1 MDQREQE
8 LKRFREAV
16 DRKSENAR
24 EAAEST
30 GDSPAGGAGTAGGDA
45 IQGDEAGL
53 TEPGRPQDAQDIRA
67 KNAGKGKKT
76 ADKWNQ

>member
-8 LKRFREAV
+8 LQRFREAV
-16 DRKSENAR
+16 DRKSEQAR

-30 GDSPAGGAGTAGGDA
+30 GDSPVGGAGTGDDEAMRGGGD
-45 IQGDEAGL
+45 GL
-53 TEPGRPQDAQDIRA
+53 TYPGRPQDTYDIRA